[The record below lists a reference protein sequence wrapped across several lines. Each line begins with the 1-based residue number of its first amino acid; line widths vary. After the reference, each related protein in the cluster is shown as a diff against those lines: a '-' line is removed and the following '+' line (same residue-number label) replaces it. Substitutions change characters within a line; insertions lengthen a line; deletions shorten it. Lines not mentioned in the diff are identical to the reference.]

1 MNIMMVLLLSGCMQ
15 VSTVAT
21 LPSLQE
27 VRTHYQSAATEEKAC
42 RQLLKELET
51 VEEKSNPV
59 LGGYRASAMMMMANH
74 VFNPLKKLSYFNDG
88 KALLERSIAAD
99 GQNVELRFLRFAA
112 QSECPSFLNYD
123 SNLDT
128 DKQLLLNSLSQVKD
142 QQLKKMVCDFLRN
155 SKQLSKTE
163 KEKVE
168 KIK

>member
-1 MNIMMVLLLSGCMQ
+1 L
-15 VSTVAT
+15 AP

-27 VRTHYQSAATEEKAC
+27 VRIHYQSAATKENDC

-74 VFNPLKKLSYFNDG
+74 VFNPFKKLSYFNDG

-112 QSECPSFLNYD
+112 QSECPSFLNYNSQVD
-123 SNLDT
+123 A
-128 DKQLLLNSLSQVKD
+128 DKQLLLNSLSQIKD
-142 QQLKKMVCDFLRN
+142 QQLKKMLCDFLSN
-155 SKQLSKTE
+155 SKQLSRSE
-163 KEKVE
+163 KEMVHHQHNQ
-168 KIK
+168 